1 MQFELTDK
9 DLAMPVKKLA
19 DYYRDPRAKM
29 LAEQLDRDYPTTR
42 RHWTLD
48 KMLKSIKAG

>member
-1 MQFELTDK
+1 MQLELTDK

-29 LAEQLDRDYPTTR
+29 LAEQLDRDYPTK
-42 RHWTLD
+42 HWTLD
-48 KMLKSIKAG
+48 KMLKSIKAD

>member
-1 MQFELTDK
+1 MQLELTDE

-29 LAEQLDRDYPTTR
+29 LAEQLDRDYPTSHTPSP
-42 RHWTLD
+42 
-48 KMLKSIKAG
+48 KSEQRCSPLAD